1 MFQEL
6 QKQAL
11 GYVTEIEAPPIFL
24 EEIYKKA
31 IQDQEGF
38 EAFLPSVGFGLDSTY
53 SIFIEAIWT
62 GDEEGKE
69 WESFYSREIKR
80 VVNEAD
86 GGNQDAIDELSVLI
100 ELTDVGTEN
109 KSFYKEGIDFLTG
122 KLSSSNAKVR
132 EHCAE
137 AIDYLLDNGEVE
149 FPSVTITALQNLLK
163 KDASLEVRVTAY
175 NILKERKYLPKN
187 FKWSML
193 DKLKI
198 KLTGETLD

>member
-6 QKQAL
+6 QEKAL
-11 GYVTEIEAPPIFL
+11 GYVEEIEVPPSFL
-24 EEIYKKA
+24 KEIYQKV
-31 IQDQEGF
+31 IQDKASF
-38 EAFLPSVGFGLDSTY
+38 EAFLTSVGFGLDSTY

-69 WESFYSREIKR
+69 WEGFYSREIKR
-80 VVNEAD
+80 IVNEAD
-86 GGNQDAIDELSVLI
+86 SGNQDAIDELGVLI

-122 KLSSSNAKVR
+122 KLSSSHPKVR

-163 KDASLEVRVTAY
+163 KDDSLEVRVEVH

-187 FKWSML
+187 FKWSMM

-198 KLTGETLD
+198 KLTGKTLD